1 MTQLLP
7 EPIIKLIKRAI
18 VIILDSVGIGALPD
32 AADYGDVGADTL
44 GNIARTLG
52 GLNLPNL
59 QSLGLGNIIPI
70 KGVPP
75 TPRPLASYGK
85 MTEASKGKD
94 TIAGHWEIMGII
106 LQESFPTFP
115 HGFGPGIIAE
125 FLQAAGTPAVLGNK
139 TASGTVII
147 QELGE
152 KHIETGYPI
161 VYTSAD
167 SVFQIAAH
175 EEVIPVERLYEICR
189 RTREICDKYRIG
201 RVIARPFIGAK
212 GNFTRTKN
220 RKDFPMKPPA
230 DTALDI
236 LKRHNFPVVG
246 IGKIEDI
253 FAGCGITRAIH
264 TGDNVDGMKRLIEE
278 LAITRSGLIF
288 INLVDFDMLYGHRND
303 PQGYAQALS
312 AFDSF
317 LVDLLPLVRPDDIL
331 IITADHG
338 CDPTYPGTD
347 HTREYVP
354 LLVYNRTIRP
364 RDLGT
369 RETFADVA
377 VTILDLFS
385 LPHSLPGRSI
395 FNDEIKRKER

>member
-1 MTQLLP
+1 MKQLSP
-7 EPIIKLIKRAI
+7 GKLIKRAL
-18 VIILDSVGIGALPD
+18 VIILDGLGVGALPD
-32 AADYGDVGADTL
+32 AAGYGDAGADTL

-52 GLNLPNL
+52 GLSLPNL
-59 QSLGLGNIIPI
+59 QRLGLGNIVPI

-75 TPRPLASYGK
+75 TAQPLASYGK
-85 MTEASKGKD
+85 MREASKGKD
-94 TIAGHWEIMGII
+94 SVAGHWEIMGII

-115 HGFGPGIIAE
+115 QGFGPDIIAE

-152 KHIETGYPI
+152 RHIETGFPI

-167 SVFQIAAH
+167 SVFQVAAH
-175 EEVIPVERLYEICR
+175 EAVIPVEILYNICR
-189 RTREICDKYRIG
+189 QARKICDKYRIG
-201 RVIARPFIGAK
+201 RVIARPFTGVK

-220 RKDFPMKPPA
+220 RKDFPMPPPA

-236 LKRHNFPVVG
+236 LKRHNFPVSG

-264 TGDNVDGMKRLIEE
+264 TADNADGMQRLIEE
-278 LAITRSGLIF
+278 LAVTRSGLVF
-288 INLVDFDMLYGHRND
+288 INLVDFDTVYGHRSD
-303 PQGYAQALS
+303 AAGYAQAL
-312 AFDSF
+312 AVFDSF
-317 LVDLLPLVRPDDIL
+317 LADLLPLVEPDDIL
-331 IITADHG
+331 VITADHG
-338 CDPTYPGTD
+338 CDPTCPGSD

-354 LLVYNRTIRP
+354 LLVYNQTIRP
-364 RDLGT
+364 RHLGT

-377 VTILDLFS
+377 ATILDIFS
-385 LPHSLPGRSI
+385 LPHALPGRSI
-395 FNDEIKRKER
+395 FNDKREREEK

>member
-1 MTQLLP
+1 MTQLSANS
-7 EPIIKLIKRAI
+7 IINRAI
-18 VIILDSVGIGALPD
+18 VIILDSVGAGALPD
-32 AADYGDVGADTL
+32 AAEYGDVGADTL
-44 GNIARTLG
+44 GNIARALG

-59 QSLGLGNIIPI
+59 QRLGLGNIIPI

-75 TPRPLASYGK
+75 VSRSLASFGK
-85 MTEASKGKD
+85 MAEASKGKD
-94 TIAGHWEIMGII
+94 TMAGHWEIMGII

-115 HGFGPGIIAE
+115 HGFGPEIIAE
-125 FLQAAGTPAVLGNK
+125 FLEAAETPAVLGNK

-152 KHIETGYPI
+152 KHIETGFPI

-167 SVFQIAAH
+167 SVFQVAAH
-175 EEVIPVERLYEICR
+175 EEVIPVERLYAICR

-201 RVIARPFIGAK
+201 RVIARPFTGAK

-230 DTALDI
+230 DTALEI
-236 LKRHNFPVVG
+236 LKRHHLPVVG

-264 TGDNVDGMKRLIEE
+264 TKDNADGMKRLIEE
-278 LAITRSGLIF
+278 LYITRSGLVF
-288 INLVDFDMLYGHRND
+288 INLVDFDMVYGHRND
-303 PQGYAQALS
+303 PQGYAQAL
-312 AFDSF
+312 ADFDSF
-317 LVDLLPLVRPDDIL
+317 LVDLLPMIRPDDIL
-331 IITADHG
+331 VITADHG

-354 LLVYNRTIRP
+354 LLVYNQTMPP
-364 RDLGT
+364 RNLGT

-377 VTILDLFS
+377 ATILDLFS
-385 LPHSLPGRSI
+385 LQHSLPGRSI
-395 FNDEIKRKER
+395 FNDKMKREER